1 MSKLLID
8 NLKNAEIIKK
18 PFKHTLF
25 KLFDL
30 ETNNKLVK
38 NFIEIMQEKKLKNK
52 GKLSKSRFMIILKG
66 DNLNGI
72 NYKEGKYD
80 FLKDIEPLNSILIE
94 YKDNIMKE
102 LANKYNINK
111 KIIKFNIMLVY
122 DKKQYE
128 IGPHT
133 DNSARS
139 ITQVTY
145 IVNQNDLQKKLGL
158 RLYKDKL
165 NRHKENWYQKHYQF
179 DDNFKEVKQVEY
191 YPGSTINFKVSK
203 NSFHGVQK
211 INQDCERMSIQMFI
225 MK

>member
-18 PFKHTLF
+18 PFEHSLF
-25 KLFDL
+25 KLFGL

-38 NFIEIMQEKKLKNK
+38 NFNEIMQKKKLRNK
-52 GKLSKSRFMIILKG
+52 GKLSKSRFMILLKG

-72 NYKEGKYD
+72 DYKEGKYD

-94 YKDNIMKE
+94 YQNNIMKE
-102 LANKYNINK
+102 LANKYNLNK

-133 DNSARS
+133 DHSKRYV
-139 ITQVTY
+139 TQVTY

-158 RLYKDKL
+158 KLYEDKL
-165 NRHKENWYQKHYQF
+165 DRHKEKWHLKHYKF
-179 DDNFKEVKQVEY
+179 DDYFKEVGEVEY

-203 NSFHGVQK
+203 NSFHGVPK